1 MINTLK
7 SLKHQLFL
15 LKINHDKKREAIA
28 LRESTEFKERYAS
41 LNKKFTRT
49 DLPRGPFI
57 WGITMVK
64 NEADIVEQTIR
75 HLLDQGVDHILAA
88 DNGSSDGTY
97 ELLLELS
104 KTLPVHVIQDR
115 ELAYYQ
121 SEKMTWLADRVMEA
135 GAEWIIPFD
144 ADEFWYG
151 VSAPLSEV
159 LRSQKGHTIELTK
172 LYNVFPSIE
181 GPSLRIDPT
190 PYWDLK
196 VCFSRWENAVIK
208 MGNHEVIAPGKQKL
222 NEAAIIHYPWRS
234 KEQFTRKLRQ
244 GAKAL
249 EATDLPEDMGYH
261 WRRNGDITIESA
273 TPLWE
278 ALLRGE
284 VDHET
289 ITWRPTGPLTSIG
302 SSLPQEFKDIIHLL
316 KEKMSTGI

>member
-1 MINTLK
+1 
-7 SLKHQLFL
+7 
-15 LKINHDKKREAIA
+15 
-28 LRESTEFKERYAS
+28 
-41 LNKKFTRT
+41 
-49 DLPRGPFI
+49 
-57 WGITMVK
+57 MVK
-64 NEADIVEQTIR
+64 NEADIIEQTIR
-75 HLLDQGVDHILAA
+75 HLFDQGVDHILAA

-97 ELLLELS
+97 EILLELS
-104 KTLPVHVIQDR
+104 KILPVHVIQDR

-159 LRSQKGHTIELTK
+159 LRSQKGRTIELTK

-181 GPSLRIDPT
+181 GPSLRVDPT
-190 PYWDLK
+190 PHWDLK

-222 NEAAIIHYPWRS
+222 NEVAIIHYPWRS
-234 KEQFTRKLRQ
+234 KEQFARKLRQ

-261 WRRNGDITIESA
+261 WRRNGDITFESA

-289 ITWRPTGPLTSIG
+289 ITWRPTGPLTPIG
-302 SSLPQEFKDIIHLL
+302 SLPQEFKEIVHLL
-316 KEKMSTGI
+316 NEKTSTGI

>member
-1 MINTLK
+1 MINILK

-15 LKINHDKKREAIA
+15 LKINHDNKREAIA
-28 LRESTEFKERYAS
+28 LRESAEFKERYAS
-41 LNKKFTRT
+41 LNKTFTHT
-49 DLPRGPFI
+49 VLPSGPFI

-75 HLLDQGVDHILAA
+75 HLLGQGVDHILAA

-97 ELLLELS
+97 EILLELS
-104 KTLPVHVIQDR
+104 KILPVHVIQDR

-135 GAEWIIPFD
+135 GAEW
-144 ADEFWYG
+144 
-151 VSAPLSEV
+151 
-159 LRSQKGHTIELTK
+159 K

-181 GPSLRIDPT
+181 GPTLRIDPT
-190 PYWDLK
+190 PHWDLK

-222 NEAAIIHYPWRS
+222 NEVAIIHYPWRS
-234 KEQFTRKLRQ
+234 KEQFARKLHQ

-261 WRRNGDITIESA
+261 WRRNGDITVESA

-278 ALLRGE
+278 ALLHGE
-284 VDHET
+284 VDNET
-289 ITWRPTGPLTSIG
+289 ITWHPTGPLTPIG
-302 SSLPQEFKDIIHLL
+302 SLPQEFKEIVHLL
-316 KEKMSTGI
+316 KEKTSTGI

>member
-1 MINTLK
+1 MIDTLK

-28 LRESTEFKERYAS
+28 LRESAEFKERYAS
-41 LNKKFTRT
+41 LDKTFTHT
-49 DLPRGPFI
+49 VLPSGPFI

-64 NEADIVEQTIR
+64 NEADIIEQTIR

-97 ELLLELS
+97 EILLELS
-104 KTLPVHVIQDR
+104 RTLPVHVIQDR

-135 GAEWIIPFD
+135 GAEWVIPFD

-181 GPSLRIDPT
+181 GPALRIDPT

-208 MGNHEVIAPGKQKL
+208 MGNHEVVAPGKQKL
-222 NEAAIIHYPWRS
+222 HEVAIIHYPWRS

-249 EATDLPEDMGYH
+249 EATDLPDNMGYH

-284 VDHET
+284 VDHDT
-289 ITWRPTGPLTSIG
+289 ITWRPTGPLTPIG
-302 SSLPQEFKDIIHLL
+302 SLPQEFKEIVHLL
-316 KEKMSTGI
+316 NEKTSTGI

>member
-1 MINTLK
+1 M
-7 SLKHQLFL
+7 
-15 LKINHDKKREAIA
+15 
-28 LRESTEFKERYAS
+28 
-41 LNKKFTRT
+41 
-49 DLPRGPFI
+49 
-57 WGITMVK
+57 
-64 NEADIVEQTIR
+64 
-75 HLLDQGVDHILAA
+75 
-88 DNGSSDGTY
+88 
-97 ELLLELS
+97 
-104 KTLPVHVIQDR
+104 HVIQDR

-249 EATDLPEDMGYH
+249 EATDLPDNMGYH

>member
-1 MINTLK
+1 
-7 SLKHQLFL
+7 
-15 LKINHDKKREAIA
+15 
-28 LRESTEFKERYAS
+28 
-41 LNKKFTRT
+41 
-49 DLPRGPFI
+49 
-57 WGITMVK
+57 MVK

-75 HLLDQGVDHILAA
+75 HLLGQGVDHILAA

-97 ELLLELS
+97 EILLELS
-104 KTLPVHVIQDR
+104 KILPVHVIQDR

-159 LRSQKGHTIELTK
+159 LRSQKSHTIELTK

-181 GPSLRIDPT
+181 GPTLRIDPT
-190 PYWDLK
+190 PHWDLK

-222 NEAAIIHYPWRS
+222 NEVAIIHYPWRS
-234 KEQFTRKLRQ
+234 KEQFARKLHQ

-261 WRRNGDITIESA
+261 WRRNGDITVESA
-273 TPLWE
+273 TPFGKHFYTARLTMK
-278 ALLRGE
+278 LSLG
-284 VDHET
+284 
-289 ITWRPTGPLTSIG
+289 IQPTSYTYWLFASRV
-302 SSLPQEFKDIIHLL
+302 
-316 KEKMSTGI
+316 